1 MQVLAADLRLDAN
14 AVDYVLLAFYFVLV
28 LGIGYMARRHVSTS
42 MDFFLSGRSLPAWVT
57 GLAFISANL
66 GAIEVMGMSANG
78 AEYGLPTAHYFWIG
92 AVPAMLF
99 LGIVMMPFYYGSK
112 VRSVPEFML
121 RRFGKPAHLVN
132 GISFATAQV
141 LIAGANL
148 FLLASVV
155 NLLLGWPIWVSVIV
169 AAAIVLSYTALGG
182 LSAAIYNEVLQF
194 VVIVAALLPLTIVGL
209 YKVGGWQGLVD
220 KVSAGPGGPEQLE
233 SWPGNQLTGFSDNF
247 LSVLGLVFGLGFV
260 LSFGYWTTNFVEVQR
275 AMAAKSMSAARRTPI
290 IGAFPKM
297 LIPFIVIIPGMIAG
311 VAVTELSGEN
321 KAALM
326 AGGAAPSG
334 ATFNNA
340 LLLLMRDLLPNGML
354 GIAIAGLLASFMAGM
369 AANLSSFN
377 TVFTYDIWQAYLRKD
392 RPDGYYLKVGRVV
405 TAFAT
410 VLAIGTAFIAS
421 TYVNLMDYLQQL
433 FSFFNA
439 PLFATFILGM
449 FWRRMTPAAGWIG
462 LVSGTVS
469 AIVVFMLTESG
480 VWTLPGQGAAFV
492 GAGAAFVIDIV
503 VSVGVTMVT
512 RPKPAEQLV
521 GLVYSLTPKES
532 RQHETTGDDAGWYR
546 NPALLAGIVLVITIA
561 LNFIF

>member
-1 MQVLAADLRLDAN
+1 MRVLAADLRLDAN

-28 LGIGYMARRHVSTS
+28 LGIGYLARRHVSTS
-42 MDFFLSGRSLPAWVT
+42 LDFFLSGRSLPAWVT

-78 AEYGLPTAHYFWIG
+78 AQYGMPTAHYFWIG

-121 RRFGKPAHLVN
+121 RRFGPTAHLVN
-132 GISFATAQV
+132 GVSFATAQV

-169 AAAIVLSYTALGG
+169 AAAIVLTYTALGG

-220 KVSAGPGGPEQLE
+220 KVSGGPGGPDQVN
-233 SWPGNQLTGFSDNF
+233 SWPGTQLTGFDDNF

-311 VAVTELSGEN
+311 VAVTELSGAN
-321 KAALM
+321 KEALL
-326 AGGAAPSG
+326 AGDEAPSG

-377 TVFTYDIWQAYLRKD
+377 TVFTYDIWQSYIRKD
-392 RPDGYYLKVGRVV
+392 RPDGYYLRFGRIVTVV
-405 TAFAT
+405 AT

-421 TYVNLMDYLQQL
+421 TYANLMDYLQQL

-449 FWRRMTPAAGWIG
+449 FWKRMTAAAGWIG
-462 LVSGTVS
+462 LVSGTAS
-469 AIVVFMLTESG
+469 AVFVFIMAESG
-480 VWTLPGQGAAFV
+480 VWDLPGQGASFI
-492 GAGAAFVIDIV
+492 GAGAAFVVDVV
-503 VSVGVTMVT
+503 VSVAVSVVT
-512 RPKPAEQLV
+512 RPKPAAQLT
-521 GLVYSLTPKES
+521 GLVWSLTPKES
-532 RQHETTGDDAGWYR
+532 RQHSTTGEDAGWYR
-546 NPALLAGIVLVITIA
+546 NPALLAGIVLVVTIA
-561 LNFIF
+561 LNIIF

>member
-14 AVDYVLLAFYFVLV
+14 AVDYVLLAIYFVLV

-78 AEYGLPTAHYFWIG
+78 AEYGMPTAHYFWIG

-132 GISFATAQV
+132 GVSFATAQV

-155 NLLLGWPIWVSVIV
+155 NLLLGWPLWVSVIV

-233 SWPGNQLTGFSDNF
+233 SWPGNQLTGFADNF

-297 LIPFIVIIPGMIAG
+297 FIPFIVIIPGMIAG

-321 KAALM
+321 KTALM
-326 AGGAAPSG
+326 AGGEAPSG
-334 ATFNNA
+334 ATFNQA

-377 TVFTYDIWQAYLRKD
+377 TVFTYDIWQAYIKKD
-392 RPDGYYLKVGRVV
+392 RPDGYYLQVGRVV
-405 TAFAT
+405 TAVAT

-462 LVSGTVS
+462 LVSGTAS
-469 AIVVFMLTESG
+469 AIVVFVLTESG
-480 VWTLPGQGAAFV
+480 AWALPGQGGAFV

-512 RPKPAEQLV
+512 APKPADQLV

-532 RQHETTGDDAGWYR
+532 RQHETTGEDAGWYR
-546 NPALLAGIVLVITIA
+546 NPALLAGIVLVVTIV
-561 LNFIF
+561 LNIIF